1 MQKKVDFSVKTVI
14 IGDSG
19 VGKTCILTRFTR
31 NFFDETSQPT
41 LGVEFLA
48 KIHETQKHR
57 IELQLWDTAGQELF
71 RSVTR
76 GYYRGSA
83 IAYLVFDLTQHS
95 SFDSLEKWRT
105 DITEVA
111 LPNVITV
118 LIGNKSDLAEER
130 RQVTKEEIEAF
141 AKNHKMEYFEVS
153 AKTGENIEKALTS
166 CLSII
171 DDRAES
177 GQFSVPQTQDSIIY
191 DQENNKQK
199 SCC

>member
-1 MQKKVDFSVKTVI
+1 MQKKSDFSVKTVI

-31 NFFDETSQPT
+31 DFFDETSQPT

-48 KIHETQKHR
+48 KIVETPKHR

-76 GYYRGSA
+76 GYYRGSL
-83 IAYLVFDLTQHS
+83 IAYLVFDITQHS
-95 SFDSLEKWRT
+95 TFDNLEKWQA
-105 DITEVA
+105 DIKEVA

-118 LIGNKSDLAEER
+118 LIGNKSDLAEDR
-130 RQVTKEEIEAF
+130 RQVTPAEIEAF

-153 AKTGENIEKALTS
+153 AKTGENVNKAITS

-171 DDRAES
+171 DERAES
-177 GQFSVPQTQDSIIY
+177 GAFSVPQTNDSIIY
-191 DQENNKQK
+191 DQETSHK

>member
-19 VGKTCILTRFTR
+19 VGKTCVLTRFTR
-31 NFFDETSQPT
+31 DFFDETSQPT

-48 KIHETQKHR
+48 KIVETPQNR

-76 GYYRGSA
+76 GYYRGSV
-83 IAYLVFDLTQHS
+83 IAYLVFDITSHI
-95 SFDSLEKWRT
+95 SFDNLEKWIA
-105 DITEVA
+105 DIKEVA

-118 LIGNKSDLAEER
+118 LIGNKSDLADS
-130 RQVTKEEIEAF
+130 RQVTQAEIEAF
-141 AKNHKMEYFEVS
+141 AKDHKMDYFEVS
-153 AKTGENIEKALTS
+153 AKTGDRVVEAITS

-171 DDRAES
+171 DERAAS
-177 GQFSVPQTQDSIIY
+177 GVFAVPQTNESIIY
-191 DQENNKQK
+191 DKDSNQK
-199 SCC
+199 SSCC

>member
-1 MQKKVDFSVKTVI
+1 MSKNKGDFSVKTVI

-31 NFFDETSQPT
+31 DFFDETSQPT

-48 KIHETQKHR
+48 KIVETQKHR

-83 IAYLVFDLTQHS
+83 IAYLVFDITQRQT
-95 SFDSLEKWRT
+95 FDNLEKWQA
-105 DITEVA
+105 DIKEVA

-118 LIGNKSDLAEER
+118 LIGNKSDLAAEK
-130 RQVTKEEIEAF
+130 RQVSTEEIEAF
-141 AKNHKMEYFEVS
+141 AKDHKMEYFEVS
-153 AKTGENIEKALTS
+153 AKTGENVNEAITS

-171 DDRAES
+171 DERAEA
-177 GQFSVPQTQDSIIY
+177 GVYTVPQTNDSIIY
-191 DQENNKQK
+191 DQETSNKK
-199 SCC
+199 CC

>member
-1 MQKKVDFSVKTVI
+1 MSKKGDFSVKTVI

-31 NFFDETSQPT
+31 DFFDETSQPT

-48 KIHETQKHR
+48 KIVETAKHR

-83 IAYLVFDLTQHS
+83 IAYLVFDITQRS
-95 SFDSLEKWRT
+95 TFDNLEKWHA
-105 DITEVA
+105 DIKEVA

-118 LIGNKSDLAEER
+118 LIGNKSDLAAER
-130 RQVTKEEIEAF
+130 RQVSREEIDAF
-141 AKNHKMEYFEVS
+141 ANDHKMKYFEVS
-153 AKTGENIEKALTS
+153 AKTGENVNEAITS

-171 DDRAES
+171 DERAET
-177 GQFSVPQTQDSIIY
+177 GAFTVPSTNDSIIY
-191 DQENNKQK
+191 DQETNNKK
-199 SCC
+199 CC